1 MGKSSPLRQVLPDAP
16 LPVATTSFLLLSVE
30 RQGPTH
36 LCRTFTR
43 PLSVSPSVTA
53 ARRSKAAMP
62 PKKVVAEKKALLGRP
77 SNNLQIG
84 IVGMPNVGKSS
95 LFNIMSRCD
104 LGKVANFPYATIE
117 PEEARVS
124 VPDERFDWLVDLY
137 KPKSVVPAF
146 LTCVDIAGL
155 TKGASTGAGLGNNFL
170 ANVRAVDGIF
180 QVIRAFD
187 DAEVIHVEGDVDP
200 VRDMSIISQE
210 LRLKD
215 AEWVEK
221 KADALKKTLRGATGT
236 ANLRDK
242 ALKEEYD
249 TVCKVLELLQSDKDV
264 RKGTWTN
271 KEIDVINDLMLL
283 TAKPVTYLVNLS
295 ERDYIRKKNKWL
307 PKIKAWID
315 ENAPGDLLIPFS
327 VALEERLAMEFADDP
342 KALTAELEKI
352 GTQSQIGKIMKIGYQ
367 SLNLIHYFTCGPD
380 EVRAWTIRSGLP
392 APKAAGVI
400 HTDFEKNF
408 VCGEI
413 MSFEDLKEYK
423 SETAVKAAG
432 KQAQKGKTYEV
443 MDGDICYWK
452 AG

>member
-1 MGKSSPLRQVLPDAP
+1 
-16 LPVATTSFLLLSVE
+16 
-30 RQGPTH
+30 
-36 LCRTFTR
+36 
-43 PLSVSPSVTA
+43 
-53 ARRSKAAMP
+53 MP
-62 PKKVVAEKKALLGRP
+62 W
-77 SNNLQIG
+77 Q
-84 IVGMPNVGKSS
+84 
-95 LFNIMSRCD
+95 
-104 LGKVANFPYATIE
+104 
-117 PEEARVS
+117 
-124 VPDERFDWLVDLY
+124 
-137 KPKSVVPAF
+137 
-146 LTCVDIAGL
+146 
-155 TKGASTGAGLGNNFL
+155 
-170 ANVRAVDGIF
+170 
-180 QVIRAFD
+180 
-187 DAEVIHVEGDVDP
+187 
-200 VRDMSIISQE
+200 
-210 LRLKD
+210 
-215 AEWVEK
+215 
-221 KADALKKTLRGATGT
+221 
-236 ANLRDK
+236 
-242 ALKEEYD
+242 
-249 TVCKVLELLQSDKDV
+249 
-264 RKGTWTN
+264 
-271 KEIDVINDLMLL
+271 IDVINDLMLL

-367 SLNLIHYFTCGPD
+367 SLNVRSMFLFLWSSLRQKRGLTASPLPPRSFSLSLVQLIHYFTCGPD

-400 HTDFEKNF
+400 QCVVPSSLSSPGVLKTALTMVRAKHRSTDFEKNF

-423 SETAVKAAG
+423 SETAVKAVRRPSPLLSSRASSECSMTDTDAAQSPTRQAG